1 MKLSVWAIIARTCTR
16 DTPRA
21 NNRTLR
27 SKRPTSVR
35 MLLLCLRPRLLL
47 LCLLPRLLLF
57 LQLLLKAHLL
67 PRLLLHPE
75 TTCVAE
81 RAVAAPPGR
90 LRGMT
95 HGARPS
101 LGNRGRLGQSRPYA
115 LPRTIVHCV
124 LRLSSPRSASRPN
137 LARQPSLNLS
147 RTAAATAANA
157 AAETAATNVGH
168 IRR

>member
-1 MKLSVWAIIARTCTR
+1 MTRVETLLCAVLIARTR

-95 HGARPS
+95 LGASPLARVEDRS
-101 LGNRGRLGQSRPYA
+101 KSIRN
-115 LPRTIVHCV
+115 
-124 LRLSSPRSASRPN
+124 SSPSSIR
-137 LARQPSLNLS
+137 SLNLS
-147 RTAAATAANA
+147 P
-157 AAETAATNVGH
+157 VVK
-168 IRR
+168 